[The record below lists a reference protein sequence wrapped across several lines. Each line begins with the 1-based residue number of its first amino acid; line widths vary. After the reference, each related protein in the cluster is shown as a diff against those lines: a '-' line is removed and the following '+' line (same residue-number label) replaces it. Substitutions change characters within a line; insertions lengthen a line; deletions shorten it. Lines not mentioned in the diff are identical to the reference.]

1 MEEEILEV
9 LVRLAIA
16 FERQVIAFER
26 IADAVEDASQSDDYQ
41 D

>member
-1 MEEEILEV
+1 MEEEILEL
-9 LVRLAIA
+9 LVRL
-16 FERQVIAFER
+16 VIAFER